1 MVYTQGPRRCCVRA
15 CDASGVVVLRH
26 DRAMKYMNKS
36 FTVGSTDNESA
47 ARYAKNWDKVFGKAW
62 RMPDST
68 DPRQLAFGLESSM
81 EHWPEV
87 SGPVDPADL
96 QKREGK

>member
-1 MVYTQGPRRCCVRA
+1 
-15 CDASGVVVLRH
+15 
-26 DRAMKYMNKS
+26 MKYMNKS
-36 FTVGSTDNESA
+36 FSVSGANVTQAE
-47 ARYAKNWDKVFGKAW
+47 WDRIFSKRV
-62 RMPDST
+62 PDST
-68 DPRQLAFGLESSM
+68 DPCQLAFGLESSM